1 MTPKRPKFSTQKLP
15 DKGKTQLL
23 SQVSQIFFGKSLST
37 SLNILGF
44 HFLKVC
50 VVCVKFIFLSP
61 SLKFYWRI
69 HCKPKKPNFFN
80 LGPLCLPTPVGLS
93 KIGWTMALRRS
104 IKSWSLEFEVY
115 RSIFVNHFFFIWAV
129 CSESYSVATGEA
141 CDCSGNSCTDAEF
154 CYDGACNSNARGIP

>member
-37 SLNILGF
+37 SLNIFSF

-80 LGPLCLPTPVGLS
+80 LVL
-93 KIGWTMALRRS
+93 IFW
-104 IKSWSLEFEVY
+104 
-115 RSIFVNHFFFIWAV
+115 SIFPQISPKNHCLEQSQNHGLIFFSFLIHKEPTFFLNSHSVKKVFWVWHTSMLPHTKRYSIIWV
-129 CSESYSVATGEA
+129 FCLGRTGHM
-141 CDCSGNSCTDAEF
+141 S
-154 CYDGACNSNARGIP
+154 